1 MSDLKNHYQA
11 ILTELE
17 NHFQNED
24 DQAFV
29 LSKFQELSMMFMDVI
44 DRLTY
49 LTDIRIKEVE
59 EKQQEIDNRIETVK
73 KAVDGIENDIYED
86 DEAYE
91 FEIVCPYCNYEF
103 TADIEDESK
112 EEIQCP
118 ECHNAIELDWNMEE
132 EGGCSGSC
140 SHCAGCVAED
150 DEEYKL
156 DDDEEN
162 NNEDEDEDM

>member
-1 MSDLKNHYQA
+1 MMKIMSLKLYVH
-11 ILTELE
+11 
-17 NHFQNED
+17 
-24 DQAFV
+24 
-29 LSKFQELSMMFMDVI
+29 
-44 DRLTY
+44 
-49 LTDIRIKEVE
+49 
-59 EKQQEIDNRIETVK
+59 
-73 KAVDGIENDIYED
+73 
-86 DEAYE
+86 
-91 FEIVCPYCNYEF
+91 IV
-103 TADIEDESK
+103 EDESK